1 MAVTQQVVV
10 VINASGGR
18 ASREGD
24 ALKGRLIEAFAEH
37 GVAVDPK
44 MVEGPEIAQ
53 TIADAGS
60 AAVVAVGGGDGTQ
73 GSSAGLLSASGQI
86 MAVLPLGTLNH
97 LSADLGIPAD
107 LTEAAGIAVHGA
119 VQAID
124 LAQVGDQVF
133 VNNAS
138 VGLYTRLVRVRDA
151 HSLPKWLATIPAAW
165 TVLRGF
171 KVRRLELEI
180 DGQRQ
185 CIETPLLFIGNNPY
199 NITGRRLGKREAL
212 DTGQLGLYAVRHKS
226 AGALIGFALR
236 ALVGRADPARDFAPI
251 DDCAAFTLLGSGP
264 IDVAHDGEVSR
275 MQLPLEFRSL
285 PGALKVKVPASD

>member
-1 MAVTQQVVV
+1 MAQTQQIAVVV
-10 VINASGGR
+10 NASGGR
-18 ASREGD
+18 ASRESGT
-24 ALKGRLIEAFAEH
+24 LEQSLIEAFAVH
-37 GVAVDPK
+37 GAQVDPQ
-44 MVEGPEIAQ
+44 MVEGKDIEA
-53 TIADAGS
+53 TITKLKKAD
-60 AAVVAVGGGDGTQ
+60 VVAVGGGDGTQ
-73 GSSAGLLSASGQI
+73 GSAAALLSQSGQV

-97 LSADLGIPAD
+97 LSIDLGIPAD
-107 LTEAAGIAVHGA
+107 LTEAAGVAVSGK

-138 VGLYTRLVRVRDA
+138 VGLYTKLVRARDA
-151 HSLPKWLATIPAAW
+151 QSLPKWLATIPAAW

-171 KVRRLELEI
+171 KVRRIELEI
-180 DGQRQ
+180 DGTRQ
-185 CIETPLLFIGNNPY
+185 CLETPLLFIGNNPY

-226 AGALIGFALR
+226 AAALIGFALR

-264 IDVAHDGEVSR
+264 IDVAHDGEVTR
-275 MQLPLEFRSL
+275 MQLPLEFRCL
-285 PGALKVKVPASD
+285 PKALKVKVPA

>member
-1 MAVTQQVVV
+1 MVQTQQVAVV
-10 VINASGGR
+10 VNASGGK

-24 ALKGRLIEAFAEH
+24 ALEGRLIEAFAAH

-53 TIADAGS
+53 TIADAAS

-73 GSSAGLLSASGQI
+73 GGAAGLLSASGQI

-97 LSADLGIPAD
+97 LSVDLDIPAD

-119 VQAID
+119 VRAID

-138 VGLYTRLVRVRDA
+138 VGLYTRLVRARDA
-151 HSLPKWLATIPAAW
+151 QSLPKWLATIPAAW

-180 DGQRQ
+180 GGRRH

-199 NITGRRLGKREAL
+199 NLTGRRLGKRDAL
-212 DTGQLGLYAVRHKS
+212 DTGQLGLYAVRHQS
-226 AGALIGFALR
+226 PAALIGFALR

-264 IDVAHDGEVSR
+264 IDVAHDGEVTR
-275 MQLPLEFRSL
+275 MQLPLQFRIL
-285 PGALKVKVPASD
+285 PKVLKVKVPV

>member
-1 MAVTQQVVV
+1 MVV
-10 VINASGGR
+10 NASGGK

-24 ALKGRLIEAFAEH
+24 TLEGRLVEAFAAY
-37 GVAVDPK
+37 GVSVKPQL
-44 MVEGPEIAQ
+44 VEGKAIAQ
-53 TIADAGS
+53 AITDAGS
-60 AAVVAVGGGDGTQ
+60 AEVVAIGGGDGTQ
-73 GSSAGLLSASGQI
+73 GSAAALLSNSGQV

-97 LSADLGIPAD
+97 LSVDLGIPAD
-107 LTEAAGIAVHGA
+107 LTEAAGIAAGGA
-119 VQAID
+119 VREID
-124 LAQVGDQVF
+124 LAQVGEQVF

-151 HSLPKWLATIPAAW
+151 QGLPKWLATIPAAW

-180 DGQRQ
+180 GGKRH
-185 CIETPLLFIGNNPY
+185 CLETPLLFVGNNPY

-226 AGALIGFALR
+226 AAALIGFALR

-264 IDVAHDGEVSR
+264 IDVAHDGEVTR
-275 MQLPLEFRSL
+275 MELPLAFRSQ
-285 PGALKVKVPASD
+285 PKALKVKVPAKD

>member
-1 MAVTQQVVV
+1 MPQSQQIAVVV
-10 VINASGGR
+10 NASGGR

-24 ALKGRLIEAFAEH
+24 ALDGQLSEAFAAH
-37 GVAVDPK
+37 GVTLAPL
-44 MVEGPEIAQ
+44 MVEGEAIERTIKGLNDADVIA
-53 TIADAGS
+53 I
-60 AAVVAVGGGDGTQ
+60 GGGDGTQ
-73 GSSAGLLSASGQI
+73 GSAAALLSQSGQV

-97 LSADLGIPAD
+97 LSVDLGIPAD
-107 LTEAAGIAVHGA
+107 LSEAAGIAVNGA
-119 VQAID
+119 VRAID
-124 LAQVGDQVF
+124 LAQVGNQVF

-138 VGLYTRLVRVRDA
+138 VGLYTRLVRARDA
-151 HSLPKWLATIPAAW
+151 QSLPKWLATIPAAW

-180 DGQRQ
+180 EGKRQ
-185 CIETPLLFIGNNPY
+185 CLATPLLFIGNNPY

-226 AGALIGFALR
+226 AVSLIGFALR
-236 ALVGRADPARDFAPI
+236 ALFGRADPARDFAPI

-264 IDVAHDGEVSR
+264 IDVAHDGEVTR

-285 PGALKVKVPASD
+285 PGALKVKVPQ